1 MYCTM
6 TTTSAPQVSVEEGRM
21 VADEMERWLRD
32 LEGFEGFL
40 LLASEDEGIG
50 IAFWES
56 REVAE
61 RYAPLRA
68 EFRER
73 ILSLAGVEIEDV
85 VDYEVAFARLGP
97 RLLAAAG
104 R

>member
-6 TTTSAPQVSVEEGRM
+6 TTTSAPEVSIEEGRM

-32 LEGFEGFL
+32 LDGFEGFL
-40 LLASEDEGIG
+40 LLASATKGIG
-50 IAFWES
+50 IAFWAS
-56 REVAE
+56 REAAE
-61 RYAPLRA
+61 RYSPLRA

-97 RLLAAAG
+97 ALLAAAG

>member
-1 MYCTM
+1 
-6 TTTSAPQVSVEEGRM
+6 M

-32 LEGFEGFL
+32 LDGFEGFM
-40 LLASEDEGIG
+40 LLASDDRGIG
-50 IAFWES
+50 IAFWTS

-97 RLLAAAG
+97 GLLADAG

>member
-1 MYCTM
+1 MHVTV
-6 TTTSAPQVSVEEGRM
+6 TTADTTGETIADATI
-21 VADEMERWLRD
+21 VAEEMESWLRD